1 MLDNVDVIVTEGWL
15 GPVVRNFQ
23 SRETR
28 KPELMK
34 KVAEVYTG
42 FLKNYALRFQDKK
55 VPLVITIPVY
65 QLDGSSI
72 ENDLKVLC
80 EELGLL
86 FRSIEQVYVRKGQN
100 VGRKICIV

>member
-1 MLDNVDVIVTEGWL
+1 MLDNVDVIVTEGRL

-42 FLKNYALRFQDKK
+42 FLKNYVIRFQSKK
-55 VPLVITIPVY
+55 VPIVMTIPVY

-72 ENDLKVLC
+72 EQELIILC
-80 EELGLL
+80 QEL
-86 FRSIEQVYVRKGQN
+86 
-100 VGRKICIV
+100 